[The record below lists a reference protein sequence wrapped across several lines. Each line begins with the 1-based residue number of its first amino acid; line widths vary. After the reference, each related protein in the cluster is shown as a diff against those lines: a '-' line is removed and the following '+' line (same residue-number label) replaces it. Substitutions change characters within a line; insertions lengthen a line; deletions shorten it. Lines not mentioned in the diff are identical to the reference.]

1 MLLNLTNVAL
11 TTGPTE
17 PSTLYLIAVFATLAL
32 SFLLTALT
40 GRIILPILREKK
52 VGQIIRE
59 DGPRWHMGKSGTPT
73 MGGISFIIPFLLC
86 MVAVAV
92 AFTVK
97 DSGLDLIPFAL
108 VVCYGVFNAM
118 IGFIDDRCKLLKKQN
133 EGLTERQ
140 KLVLQFLAAGF
151 FIAMMAITGH
161 LETTLHIPFTSWA
174 PDLKWF
180 AYPVYL
186 IVLVGFVNATN
197 ITDGLDGLASSVCAV
212 VSVFLLFYSLTYGF
226 DRFTE
231 TGTSFISAAL
241 LGGMLG
247 FLIYNFHPAKMFMGD
262 TGSLFLGAVI
272 MGCAVAEG
280 ELLLFVLAGFVFV
293 LDMLSSLIQR
303 YYYKLTKGKRL
314 FKMAPV
320 HHHFEKC
327 GWREVQIVA
336 LFAGVSLLFCVLAW
350 LGILIPQNL

>member
-1 MLLNLTNVAL
+1 MLLTFSNMAL
-11 TTGPTE
+11 TTAPTE
-17 PSTLYLIAVFATLAL
+17 PSKLYVIAVLGILAL
-32 SFLLTALT
+32 SFLMTLLA
-40 GRIILPILREKK
+40 GKIVLPILRAKK

-59 DGPRWHMGKSGTPT
+59 DGPQWHMSKSGTPT
-73 MGGISFIIPFLLC
+73 MGGISFIIPFLVC

-92 AFTVK
+92 AFAVK
-97 DSGLDLIPFAL
+97 KSEFNLIPFAL
-108 VVCYGVFNAM
+108 VVCFAVFNAM

-133 EGLTERQ
+133 EGLTEIQ
-140 KLVLQFLAAGF
+140 KLILQFVAAGA

-161 LETTLHIPFTSWA
+161 LDTTLRLPFTSWA
-174 PDLKWF
+174 PDLGWF
-180 AYPVYL
+180 AYPIYL
-186 IVLVGFVNATN
+186 LVLVGFVNATN

-212 VSVFLLFYSLTYGF
+212 VAVFMLIFSLSKGF
-226 DRFTE
+226 DLYTE
-231 TGTSFISAAL
+231 TGTSFISASL

-293 LDMLSSLIQR
+293 MDMLSSLIQR
-303 YYYKLTKGKRL
+303 YYYKLTHGKRL

-336 LFAGVSLLFCVLAW
+336 LFAGVSLIFCVLAW
-350 LGILIPQNL
+350 LGA